1 MISEHAANSFTSATG
16 NGIHCTLMMMSIAD
30 ACQTAGGYQK
40 DEGRYCVER
49 PVNVADNHEKR

>member
-1 MISEHAANSFTSATG
+1 
-16 NGIHCTLMMMSIAD
+16 MMMGTAD

-49 PVNVADNHEKR
+49 PVNVADNHQKR